1 MRKKE
6 TKLQLRPKHVCGH
19 EAEGYGALHLD
30 DPCVTCSAWGD
41 GYRDTREFLKWK
53 KALKLLDFDASWGTV
68 KMRDFADAKR
78 VMKAAEA
85 FTFMATG
92 YDITDAGREI
102 LKREAWRA
110 FRTSETLSS
119 PLWWLQA
126 FGVWNI
132 PGLTVLQAI
141 FEADKE
147 CFLIFALD
155 PAPPDNSIADVYLKH
170 LYKKHDL
177 TKSDALDLIAC
188 RRAKARAIGL
198 ELMASF
204 AKPKAM
210 SQ

>member
-1 MRKKE
+1 MKRSIE
-6 TKLQLRPKHVCGH
+6 PPKHICGH
-19 EAEGYGALHLD
+19 DATDDNALSEA
-30 DPCVTCSAWGD
+30 DPCETCCGWGD
-41 GYRDTREFLKWK
+41 GYRETRVFAKWK
-53 KALKLLDFDASWGTV
+53 KKMRLLDFDESWGTQ

-78 VMKAAEA
+78 VMKTEEA
-85 FTFMATG
+85 FMYLATAC
-92 YDITDAGREI
+92 DVTDVGVQT
-102 LKREAWRA
+102 LQREARRA
-110 FRTSETLSS
+110 FRTSEKLSS

-126 FGVWNI
+126 FGAWHV

-155 PAPPDNSIADVYLKH
+155 PAPPDNSIADVYLRH

-188 RRAKARAIGL
+188 RRAEARAIGL